1 MTFGPQSQGISE
13 GLFPD
18 GASATPTP
26 MPNPT
31 PRWPNTLAGPL
42 RITAISR
49 STTATS
55 LSWSS
60 LPGRSYRVDF
70 TNGSSPWQTLFPSI
84 PATSETT
91 TTSDPTTEARRFY
104 RVQRVE

>member
-1 MTFGPQSQGISE
+1 
-13 GLFPD
+13 
-18 GASATPTP
+18 

-31 PRWPNTLAGPL
+31 PLWPNTLAGPL
-42 RITAISR
+42 RITSIVR
-49 STTATS
+49 TPTATA

-70 TNGSSPWQTLFPSI
+70 TDGSSPWQTLLPAV
-84 PATSETT
+84 PATSDTTETT
-91 TTSDPTTEARRFY
+91 DSTVAPRRFY